1 MTEQLLFRNL
11 MRITPGHLEPFR
23 EAVRSAIA
31 FVEEHAPQ
39 LMVQTFIDEKEM
51 QAVSIQLYRNSED
64 VLRHWQMPDAHIN
77 DVSAHCS
84 VERLEV
90 YGNPSKEVAAGLAPR
105 SADACSQAGS
115 TRASALPTA
124 STTKGSST

>member
-11 MRITPGHLEPFR
+11 MRITPGHLDAFC
-23 EAVRSAIA
+23 EAVGRAIA

-51 QAVSIQLYRNSED
+51 RAVSFQLYRNCDD
-64 VLRHWQMPDAHIN
+64 VLRHWQISDAHIN
-77 DVSAHCS
+77 DVSAHCT

-90 YGNPSKEVAAGLAPR
+90 YGSPSEAVAQGIAPFITDGRGFIMPPLAGFSR
-105 SADACSQAGS
+105 F
-115 TRASALPTA
+115 
-124 STTKGSST
+124 

>member
-11 MRITPGHLEPFR
+11 MRITPGHLEPFC

-31 FVEEHAPQ
+31 FVEAHAPQ

-64 VLRHWQMPDAHIN
+64 VLGHWQMSDAHIN
-77 DVSAHCS
+77 DVSAHCT

-90 YGNPSKEVAAGLAPR
+90 YGNPSEEVAAGLAPFINDGR
-105 SADACSQAGS
+105 GS
-115 TRASALPTA
+115 IMPPLVGFSRF
-124 STTKGSST
+124 